1 MRGMAIAFLSLCM
14 ASTAQASSLIYFGD
28 AAPAS
33 TPSVVVPVEA
43 RRDADVQSVQSAAS
57 QMSGTSVMLAGEAE
71 MPVTQEKVSA
81 IPVRDGPAR
90 ATMVIRD
97 GVVGSALP
105 RHVTRPAVANGK
117 QPATAVSAKA
127 GKDGLAKGQKLEMAR

>member
-1 MRGMAIAFLSLCM
+1 MRGMAIAFVSLCM
-14 ASTAQASSLIYFGD
+14 ASAAQASSLVYFSD

-33 TPSVVVPVEA
+33 TPSVVVSAEA
-43 RRDADVQSVQSAAS
+43 RHDADVQSMQSAAG
-57 QMSGTSVMLAGEAE
+57 QMPSPSVMLAEEAE

-81 IPVRDGPAR
+81 IPDRSGPAQ

-105 RHVTRPAVANGK
+105 RHALKPAEADRK
-117 QPATAVSAKA
+117 QPATAVSAKT
-127 GKDGLAKGQKLEMAR
+127 GSAKGQKLEAAR